1 MTMPYFV
8 YKVFADKRLEYMDV
22 YDKFQDAKTF
32 ARERRAELGP
42 DADHIVKV
50 VFAGNEDQ
58 ARVLL
63 TMEREPRPLGE
74 DA

>member
-1 MTMPYFV
+1 MPYFV
-8 YKVFADKRLEYMDV
+8 YKVFPDKRLEYMDV
-22 YDKFQDAKTF
+22 YDTFQEARTF
-32 ARERRAELGP
+32 ARERRAELTP
-42 DADHIVKV
+42 EAEHIVKV
-50 VFAGNEDQ
+50 IFAGNEDQ